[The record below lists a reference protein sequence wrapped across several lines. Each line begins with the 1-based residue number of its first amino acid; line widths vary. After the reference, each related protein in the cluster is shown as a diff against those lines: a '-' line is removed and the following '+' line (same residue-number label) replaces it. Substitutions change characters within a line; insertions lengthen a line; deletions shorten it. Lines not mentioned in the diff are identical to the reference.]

1 MSFKK
6 RITLTEKGVDSG
18 PLYGVYSSPDGNT
31 FSFIENVVLPSVG
44 SKVTITFPDN
54 AVIMKLTSL
63 GICNNSVI
71 QVIPNTLGGDF
82 NIDFSYYDFNVY

>member
-6 RITLTEKGVDSG
+6 NIILTEQGVNSG
-18 PLYGVYSSPDGNT
+18 PQYAVYSSVDGNT
-31 FSFIENVVLPSVG
+31 FTFLQNVSLPSVG
-44 SKVTITFPDN
+44 SQVVITFPNN

-63 GICNNSVI
+63 GICDNSVI
-71 QVIPNTLGGDF
+71 HVIPGSLLGDF